1 MCGIIGY
8 AGAERAEPIL
18 LEGLRRVEYRGYD
31 STGMATLAGSRLHL
45 RKRAGRVAELAS
57 LLREEPAPGTIGISH
72 TRWATHGPATDLNA
86 HPHIGGDDLI
96 AVVHNGVIENYL
108 AIKRQLEAEGVVF
121 KSETDTEVIAQ
132 LIAHHLDG
140 SLVQA
145 VGKALAQLKGTY
157 GMAVVSPRFPNQI
170 VGARLGSPLVLGIG
184 QGENFLASDP
194 SALVGNTQ
202 KVVYLQDHQLCVLDR
217 DS

>member
-57 LLREEPAPGTIGISH
+57 LLREQPTPGTIGISH

-86 HPHIGGDDLI
+86 HPHIGGDGLV
-96 AVVHNGVIENYL
+96 AVAHNGVIDNYSQL
-108 AIKRQLEAEGVVF
+108 KRQLQQDGVVF
-121 KSETDTEVIAQ
+121 KTQTDTEVIAQ
-132 LIAHHLDG
+132 LIAHHFNGDLIE
-140 SLVQA
+140 A
-145 VGKALAQLKGTY
+145 VRKTLAVLKGTY
-157 GMAVVSPRFPNQI
+157 G
-170 VGARLGSPLVLGIG
+170 LTVL
-184 QGENFLASDP
+184 
-194 SALVGNTQ
+194 
-202 KVVYLQDHQLCVLDR
+202 
-217 DS
+217 